1 MKSNFIKKLKN
12 DQNEWNEGTDQLKP
26 LIFHYFANLFLS
38 EVNELD
44 PAMMEKIQPRVTEL
58 MNEKLLAPFSPK
70 DVKKAFLLG
79 TSKLQAQMGFMRFF
93 IRNFGISVER
103 K

>member
-1 MKSNFIKKLKN
+1 
-12 DQNEWNEGTDQLKP
+12 
-26 LIFHYFANLFLS
+26 
-38 EVNELD
+38 
-44 PAMMEKIQPRVTEL
+44 
-58 MNEKLLAPFSPK
+58 MNEKLLAPFSPE